1 MAKAK
6 KAVQKNSSLLL
17 TRQQIQEKL
26 EQALAEL
33 KPYLGEKKF
42 KRRMKKA
49 GKLISSGLSKKIKN
63 AQPKLQEANPATSES
78 E

>member
-1 MAKAK
+1 MAKTK
-6 KAVQKNSSLLL
+6 KAVQKNPSLIL

-26 EQALAEL
+26 EQVLAEL
-33 KPYLGEKKF
+33 KPSLGEKKF

-63 AQPKLQEANPATSES
+63 VQPKSQEAAPATSES